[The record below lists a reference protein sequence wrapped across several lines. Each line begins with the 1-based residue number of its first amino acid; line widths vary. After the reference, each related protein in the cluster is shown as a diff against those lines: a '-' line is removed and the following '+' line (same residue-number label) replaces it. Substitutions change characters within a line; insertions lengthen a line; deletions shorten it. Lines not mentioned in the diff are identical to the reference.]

1 MTAAIATFALNAA
14 ECVRRLL
21 FVIFKV
27 PLSALS
33 PPQAPSVPLI
43 RLSEF
48 ARPPLNLDAGQLAA
62 FLRGVQSVRS
72 TGIAHRKGTEYE
84 KLIAKLNI
92 DDENYQAEF
101 DLILTKFA
109 ALFDLLLQAISLEP
123 QPAPSDK

>member
-1 MTAAIATFALNAA
+1 M
-14 ECVRRLL
+14 
-21 FVIFKV
+21 
-27 PLSALS
+27 
-33 PPQAPSVPLI
+33 
-43 RLSEF
+43 
-48 ARPPLNLDAGQLAA
+48 
-62 FLRGVQSVRS
+62 RS